1 MTLPAARSTPSAP
14 RASLRW
20 RLPLLI
26 CAILATAIGV
36 FAATAYYR
44 MQGVLIETGASRAT
58 AAATQLA
65 SLLVQAG
72 QQRLTTIA
80 RIAADPDLRAF
91 ARRPSPEFEAAAR
104 AKLPTLLGTQPTS
117 VEVWAPDGRLLLS
130 VDGRAGGSAKH
141 APASAPR
148 QAPRGVQPMRVAG
161 GTVVTET
168 SAGIPA
174 ADPSEEAAVIV
185 VRRAISG
192 GAQAEAITQLVGQD
206 AVIRI
211 GSPGAVWTDLI
222 RAADP
227 PPLTS
232 PGVSDEAASRRD
244 GSVTAVAAVTGT
256 PWLAA
261 VSFPLDR
268 VIAPARRLLVEGA
281 LLMLAVLA
289 VAAIAV
295 YKFTGRVTRPL
306 ADLSSAAEAIAAGDY
321 ARRVEVS
328 RSDEIGRLGAAFNTM
343 SAEVEDMHA
352 RLETRVTER
361 TRELEAFSYSV
372 SHDLRAPLRH
382 IVGFG
387 QLFEKHAEGRLDP
400 ESRRYLR
407 TMMDAAGRMGRLI
420 DDLLD
425 FSRRGRAPLDKRAVP
440 LRRLVDEARAEVSVD
455 VEQRRIDWI
464 VGDLPVVH
472 GDPGLL
478 RLVFVNLLS
487 NAVKY
492 TAPRETARIEV
503 SANVEPTGDTVIAV
517 RDNGVG
523 FDPEYAS
530 KLFGVFQRLH
540 RADEFAGTGI
550 GLANVRQIVHR
561 HGGRV
566 WADAAAGKGATFYMS
581 LPPEGAQPKEA
592 A

>member
-1 MTLPAARSTPSAP
+1 MPEVRSTPSAR

-26 CAILATAIGV
+26 CAILALAIGV

-44 MQGVLIETGASRAT
+44 MQGVLIEAGALRAS
-58 AAATQLA
+58 AAAAQLA
-65 SLLVQAG
+65 ALLVQAG
-72 QQRLTTIA
+72 QQRLTTVA
-80 RIAADPDLRAF
+80 RIAADPGVQAF
-91 ARRPSPEFEAAAR
+91 ARRPSPEREAAAR
-104 AKLPTLLGTQPTS
+104 AQLPALLGPQPATLD
-117 VEVWAPDGRLLLS
+117 VWSPDGRLLLS
-130 VDGRAGGSAKH
+130 VDGTGG
-141 APASAPR
+141 ASADPAAALP
-148 QAPRGVQPMRVAG
+148 QAPRGVLPMRLAG
-161 GTVVTET
+161 NTIVTET

-174 ADPSEEAAVIV
+174 ADPAEEAAVIV
-185 VRRAISG
+185 LRRAVSG

-206 AVIRI
+206 AIIRI
-211 GSPGAVWTDLI
+211 GSAGAAWTDLL

-232 PGVSDEAASRRD
+232 PGVTDEAASRRD
-244 GSVTAVAAVTGT
+244 GRVTAVAAVAGT

-268 VIAPARRLLVEGA
+268 VIAPARRLLAEGV

-306 ADLSSAAEAIAAGDY
+306 ADLSSAAEAIAGGDY
-321 ARRVEVS
+321 ARRVDVS
-328 RSDEIGRLGAAFNTM
+328 RTDEIGRLGAAFNTM
-343 SAEVEDMHA
+343 SAEVQDMHA

-387 QLFEKHAEGRLDP
+387 RLFEKHAEGRLDP

-440 LRRLVDEARAEVSVD
+440 LGKIVEEARAEVSVD
-455 VEQRRIDWI
+455 IDQRRIDWV
-464 VGDLPVVH
+464 VGSLPVVY

-492 TAPRETARIEV
+492 TEPRETARIEIT
-503 SANVEPTGDTVIAV
+503 ARVEPAGDTIIAV
-517 RDNGVG
+517 GDNGVG
-523 FDPEYAS
+523 FDPAYAS

-566 WADAAAGKGATFYMS
+566 WAEAVAGQGATFYVS

-592 A
+592 S